1 MAAARSG
8 AAASCGPDGAL
19 YVCGGSSDGCGAVAS
34 CERIDPR
41 EGKWHPLCPLP
52 DARAYVGGTFGLDGA
67 LYVAGGHGW
76 LQQLLPDVSAYD
88 PRADAWRPMPALRR
102 PRANLALVLVCPS

>member
-19 YVCGGSSDGCGAVAS
+19 YVCGGSSDGGSAVTS
-34 CERIDPR
+34 CERIDAR
-41 EGKWHPLCPLP
+41 EARWHPLCPLP
-52 DARAYVGGTFGLDGA
+52 DARAYVGGTFGLDGV

-76 LQQLLPDVSAYD
+76 LQQLLPDVSADD
-88 PRADAWRPMPALRR
+88 PRADAGDPCPPCGGPAPTSHSSFCARD
-102 PRANLALVLVCPS
+102 